1 MAAKDDMRASI
12 KLTTVADLFSTEESR
27 ADEKREKV
35 LDIPLSEISD
45 FPGHP
50 FKVKADEAML
60 EMADSV
66 KQYGVLVPGLVR
78 PKADGGYE
86 MVAGYRR
93 KKASE
98 LAGRETMPC
107 IVRELD
113 DDQATIIMVDSNLQR
128 ENIAPSEKAFAYKMK
143 LEAMKRQAGRPSKE
157 NSTQVGQDLRG
168 KYSVEILADQAGES
182 RNQIQRYIRLT
193 ELTPSI
199 LEMVDDKRIA
209 FNPAVELSYLA
220 EEEQKALYETMQSE
234 DCTPSLAQ
242 AQRMKKLSQD
252 GRLNVDVIFS
262 ILTEE
267 KPNQKEKMTIRRE
280 RVDRFFPR
288 DFTEKQKED
297 LIVQLLESW
306 YKKRQRE
313 QER

>member
-1 MAAKDDMRASI
+1 MAKSSARDSI
-12 KLTTVADLFSTEESR
+12 KLTSVDELFSTEESR
-27 ADEKREKV
+27 ADSQREKV

-45 FPGHP
+45 FHNHP

-86 MVAGYRR
+86 MVAGHRR

-98 LAGRETMPC
+98 LAGKETMPC
-107 IVRELD
+107 IVRDLD
-113 DDQATIIMVDSNLQR
+113 NDAATIIMVDSNLQR
-128 ENIAPSEKAFAYKMK
+128 ESILPSEKAFAYKMK
-143 LEAMKRQAGRPSKE
+143 LEAIKRQGSRSDLTSA
-157 NSTQVGQDLRG
+157 QDAQKLTNKTSRQ
-168 KYSVEILADQAGES
+168 IIADQAGEGPH
-182 RNQIQRYIRLT
+182 QISRYIRLT
-193 ELTPSI
+193 ELIPSL
-199 LEMVDDKRIA
+199 LEMVDDKQIA

-220 EEEQKALYETMQSE
+220 ENEQNDLYNTMQSE
-234 DCTPSLAQ
+234 ECTPSLVQ
-242 AQRMKKLSQD
+242 AQRMKKLSQE
-252 GRLNVDVIFS
+252 GRLNIDVIFS

-267 KPNQKEKMTIRRE
+267 KPNQKEKFNIQRE
-280 RVDRFFPR
+280 RIDRFFPKS
-288 DFTEKQKED
+288 FTEKQKEE

-306 YKKRQRE
+306 YKKRQKE

>member
-1 MAAKDDMRASI
+1 MAKSSARDSI
-12 KLTTVADLFSTEESR
+12 KLTSVDELFSTEESR
-27 ADEKREKV
+27 ADSQREKV

-45 FPGHP
+45 FPNHP

-66 KQYGVLVPGLVR
+66 KQYGILVPALVR
-78 PKADGGYE
+78 PKPDGGYE
-86 MVAGYRR
+86 MVAGHRR

-98 LAGRETMPC
+98 LAGKETMPC

-113 DDQATIIMVDSNLQR
+113 DDEATIIMVDSNLQR
-128 ENIAPSEKAFAYKMK
+128 ESILPSEKAFAYKMK

-157 NSTQVGQDLRG
+157 NSVQLELDYKGQQSRD
-168 KYSVEILADQAGES
+168 ILAKQTGES
-182 RNQIQRYIRLT
+182 GPQIFRYIRLT
-193 ELTPSI
+193 ELIPPI
-199 LEMVDDKRIA
+199 LEMVDEKRIA
-209 FNPAVELSYLA
+209 FNPAVEISYLA
-220 EEEQKALYETMQSE
+220 EKEQQDLYNTMQSE

-242 AQRMKKLSQD
+242 AQRMKNLSQD

-267 KPNQKEKMTIRRE
+267 KPNQKEKFQIRRE
-280 RVDRFFPR
+280 RIDRFFPKN
-288 DFTEKQKED
+288 FTEKQKED

-306 YKKRQRE
+306 YRKRQKE

>member
-1 MAAKDDMRASI
+1 MAKSNPRDSI
-12 KLTTVADLFSTEESR
+12 KLTSVDDLFSTEESR
-27 ADEKREKV
+27 ADSQREKV

-45 FPGHP
+45 FPNHP

-60 EMADSV
+60 EMTDSV

-86 MVAGYRR
+86 MVAGHRR

-107 IVRELD
+107 IVRNLND
-113 DDQATIIMVDSNLQR
+113 DEATIIMVDSNLQR
-128 ENIAPSEKAFAYKMK
+128 ENILPSEKAFAYKMK
-143 LEAMKRQAGRPSKE
+143 LEAMNRQGQRTDLTSRQHVGKLESADIIGKE
-157 NSTQVGQDLRG
+157 V
-168 KYSVEILADQAGES
+168 GES
-182 RNQIQRYIRLT
+182 GRQIQRYIRLT
-193 ELTPSI
+193 ELIPSI

-209 FNPAVELSYLA
+209 FNPAVEISYLT
-220 EEEQKALYETMQSE
+220 ENEQQDLYKTMQSE
-234 DCTPSLAQ
+234 DCTPSLSQ
-242 AQRMKKLSQD
+242 AQRMKRLSQD
-252 GRLNVDVIFS
+252 GRLNIDVIFS

-267 KPNQKEKMTIRRE
+267 KPNQKEKFHIQRE
-280 RVDRFFPR
+280 RIDRFFPKN
-288 DFTEKQKED
+288 FTEKQKED

>member
-1 MAAKDDMRASI
+1 LAKSNPRDSL
-12 KLTTVADLFSTEESR
+12 KLTSIDDLFSTEESR
-27 ADEKREKV
+27 IDSQREKV
-35 LDIPLSEISD
+35 LEIPLSEISD
-45 FPGHP
+45 FPNHP

-60 EMADSV
+60 EMTDSV

-78 PKADGGYE
+78 TKADGGYE
-86 MVAGYRR
+86 MVAGHRR

-107 IVRELD
+107 IVRNLND
-113 DDQATIIMVDSNLQR
+113 DEATIIMVDSNLQR
-128 ENIAPSEKAFAYKMK
+128 ENILPSEKAFAYKMK

-157 NSTQVGQDLRG
+157 NSVQVELNFKGQQSRD
-168 KYSVEILADQAGES
+168 ILAKQTGES
-182 RNQIQRYIRLT
+182 GPQIYRYIRLT
-193 ELTPSI
+193 ELIPSI
-199 LEMVDDKRIA
+199 LEMVDEKRIA
-209 FNPAVELSYLA
+209 FNPAVEISYLT
-220 EEEQKALYETMQSE
+220 ENEQQDLYKTMQSE
-234 DCTPSLAQ
+234 DCTPSLSQ

-252 GRLNVDVIFS
+252 GRLNIDVIFS

-267 KPNQKEKMTIRRE
+267 KPNQKEKFHIQRE
-280 RVDRFFPR
+280 RIDRFFPKN
-288 DFTEKQKED
+288 FTEKQKED

>member
-1 MAAKDDMRASI
+1 MAKNSARDSI
-12 KLTTVADLFSTEESR
+12 KLTSVDELFSTEESR
-27 ADEKREKV
+27 ADSQREKV

-45 FPGHP
+45 FPNHP

-66 KQYGVLVPGLVR
+66 KQYGVLVPALVR
-78 PKADGGYE
+78 PKPDGGYE
-86 MVAGYRR
+86 MVAGHRR
-93 KKASE
+93 KKASDFA
-98 LAGRETMPC
+98 LSKETMPC

-113 DDQATIIMVDSNLQR
+113 DDEATIIMVDSNLQR
-128 ENIAPSEKAFAYKMK
+128 ESILPSEKAFAYKMK

-157 NSTQVGQDLRG
+157 NSVQLELDYKGQQSRD
-168 KYSVEILADQAGES
+168 ILAKQTGES
-182 RNQIQRYIRLT
+182 GPQIFRYIRLT
-193 ELTPSI
+193 ELIPPI
-199 LEMVDDKRIA
+199 LEMVDEKQIA
-209 FNPAVELSYLA
+209 FNPAVEISYLS
-220 EEEQKALYETMQSE
+220 EKEQQDLYNTMQSE

-267 KPNQKEKMTIRRE
+267 KPNQKEKFQIRRE
-280 RVDRFFPR
+280 RIDRFFPKN
-288 DFTEKQKED
+288 FTEKQKED

>member
-1 MAAKDDMRASI
+1 MAKSNPRDSL
-12 KLTTVADLFSTEESR
+12 KLTSIDDLFSTEESR
-27 ADEKREKV
+27 IDSQREKV
-35 LDIPLSEISD
+35 LEIPLSEISD
-45 FPGHP
+45 FPNHP

-60 EMADSV
+60 EMTDSV

-86 MVAGYRR
+86 MVAGHRR

-107 IVRELD
+107 IVRNLND
-113 DDQATIIMVDSNLQR
+113 DEATIIMVDSNLQR
-128 ENIAPSEKAFAYKMK
+128 ENILPSEKAFAYKMK

-157 NSTQVGQDLRG
+157 NSVQVELNFKGQQSRD
-168 KYSVEILADQAGES
+168 ILAKQTGES
-182 RNQIQRYIRLT
+182 GPQIYRYIRLT
-193 ELTPSI
+193 ELIPSI

-209 FNPAVELSYLA
+209 FNPAVEISYLT
-220 EEEQKALYETMQSE
+220 ENEQQDLYKTMQSE
-234 DCTPSLAQ
+234 DCTPSLSQ

-252 GRLNVDVIFS
+252 GRLNIDVIFS

-267 KPNQKEKMTIRRE
+267 KPNQKEKFHIQRE
-280 RVDRFFPR
+280 RIDRFFPKN
-288 DFTEKQKED
+288 FTEKQKED

>member
-1 MAAKDDMRASI
+1 MASRDDRLGNI

-35 LDIPLSEISD
+35 MDIRLTEISD

-86 MVAGYRR
+86 MVAGHRR

-98 LAGRETMPC
+98 LAGIETMPC

-143 LEAMKRQAGRPSKE
+143 LEAMNRQGQRTDLTRS
-157 NSTQVGQDLRG
+157 QVGNKLDGR
-168 KYSVEILADQAGES
+168 KSSEVLAEQVGES
-182 RNQIQRYIRLT
+182 KNQIFRYIRLT
-193 ELTPSI
+193 ELTLSI
-199 LEMVDDKRIA
+199 LEMVDEKRIA

-220 EEEQKALYETMQSE
+220 EEEQQALYVTMQSE

-252 GRLNVDVIFS
+252 GRLNGDVIFS

-267 KPNQKEKMTIRRE
+267 KPNQKEKLVIQRE
-280 RVDRFFPR
+280 RIDRFFPR
-288 DFTEKQKED
+288 EFTPKQRED

>member
-1 MAAKDDMRASI
+1 MAKSSARDSI
-12 KLTTVADLFSTEESR
+12 KLTSVDELFSTEESR
-27 ADEKREKV
+27 ADSQREKV

-45 FPGHP
+45 FPNHP

-66 KQYGVLVPGLVR
+66 KQYGVLVPALVR
-78 PKADGGYE
+78 PKPDGGYE
-86 MVAGYRR
+86 MVAGHRR

-98 LAGRETMPC
+98 LAGKETMPC

-113 DDQATIIMVDSNLQR
+113 DDEATIIMVDSNLQR
-128 ENIAPSEKAFAYKMK
+128 ESILPSEKAFAYKMK

-157 NSTQVGQDLRG
+157 NLCQVGTNLIGTRSDVQ
-168 KYSVEILADQAGES
+168 LANNTDES
-182 RNQIQRYIRLT
+182 ARQIQRYIRLT
-193 ELTPSI
+193 ELIPPI
-199 LEMVDDKRIA
+199 LEMVDEKQIA
-209 FNPAVELSYLA
+209 FNPAVEISYLA
-220 EEEQKALYETMQSE
+220 EKEQQDLYNTMQSE

-267 KPNQKEKMTIRRE
+267 KPNQKEKFQIRRE
-280 RVDRFFPR
+280 RIDRFFPKN
-288 DFTEKQKED
+288 FTEKQKED

-306 YKKRQRE
+306 YRKRQKE

>member
-1 MAAKDDMRASI
+1 LAKSSARDSI
-12 KLTTVADLFSTEESR
+12 KLTSVDELFSTEESR
-27 ADEKREKV
+27 ADSQREKV

-45 FPGHP
+45 FPNHP

-60 EMADSV
+60 EMAESV

-78 PKADGGYE
+78 PKPDGGYE
-86 MVAGYRR
+86 MIAGHRR

-98 LAGRETMPC
+98 LAGKETMPC

-113 DDQATIIMVDSNLQR
+113 DDAAIVAMVDSNLQR
-128 ENIAPSEKAFAYKMK
+128 ESILPSEKAFAYKMK

-157 NSTQVGQDLRG
+157 NMSQVGTQKRSDQ
-168 KYSVEILADQAGES
+168 ILAEQSGDS

-193 ELTPSI
+193 ELIPPI
-199 LEMVDDKRIA
+199 LEMVDEKRIA
-209 FNPAVELSYLA
+209 FNPAVEISYLA
-220 EEEQKALYETMQSE
+220 EKEQQDLYNTMQSE

-267 KPNQKEKMTIRRE
+267 KPNQKEKFHIQRE
-280 RVDRFFPR
+280 RIDRFFPKN
-288 DFTEKQKED
+288 FTEKQKED

>member
-1 MAAKDDMRASI
+1 LAKSSARDSI
-12 KLTTVADLFSTEESR
+12 KLTSVDELFSTEESR
-27 ADEKREKV
+27 ADSQREKV

-45 FPGHP
+45 FPNHP

-78 PKADGGYE
+78 AKADGGYE
-86 MVAGYRR
+86 MVAGHRR

-98 LAGRETMPC
+98 LAGKETMPC

-113 DDQATIIMVDSNLQR
+113 DDAAIVAMVDSNLQR
-128 ENIAPSEKAFAYKMK
+128 ESILPSEKAFAYKMK

-168 KYSVEILADQAGES
+168 KYSVEILGEQVGES

-193 ELTPSI
+193 ELIPPI
-199 LEMVDDKRIA
+199 LEMVDEKEIA
-209 FNPAVELSYLA
+209 FNPAVEISYLA
-220 EEEQKALYETMQSE
+220 EKEQQDLYNTMQSE

-252 GRLNVDVIFS
+252 GRLNADVIFS

-267 KPNQKEKMTIRRE
+267 KPNQKEKFQIQRE
-280 RVDRFFPR
+280 RIDRFFPKN
-288 DFTEKQKED
+288 FTEKQKED

-306 YKKRQRE
+306 YRKRQRE

>member
-1 MAAKDDMRASI
+1 MAKSNPRDSI
-12 KLTTVADLFSTEESR
+12 KLTSVDDLFSTEESR
-27 ADEKREKV
+27 VDSQREKV

-45 FPGHP
+45 FPNHP

-86 MVAGYRR
+86 MVAGHRR

-107 IVRELD
+107 IVRNLD
-113 DDQATIIMVDSNLQR
+113 DDEATIIMVDSNLQR
-128 ENIAPSEKAFAYKMK
+128 ENILPSEKAFAYKMK

-157 NSTQVGQDLRG
+157 NSVQVELNFKGQQSRD
-168 KYSVEILADQAGES
+168 ILAKQTGES
-182 RNQIQRYIRLT
+182 GPQIYRYIRLT
-193 ELTPSI
+193 ELIPSI
-199 LEMVDDKRIA
+199 LEMVDEKRIA
-209 FNPAVELSYLA
+209 FNPAVEISYLT
-220 EEEQKALYETMQSE
+220 ENEQQDLYKTMQSE
-234 DCTPSLAQ
+234 DCTPSLSQ

-252 GRLNVDVIFS
+252 GRLNIDVIFS

-267 KPNQKEKMTIRRE
+267 KPNQKEKFHIQRE
-280 RVDRFFPR
+280 RIDRFFPKN
-288 DFTEKQKED
+288 FTEKQKED

>member
-1 MAAKDDMRASI
+1 MTKSSARDSI
-12 KLTTVADLFSTEESR
+12 KLASVDDLFTTEESR
-27 ADEKREKV
+27 AEQQREKV
-35 LDIPLSEISD
+35 MDIPMSEISD
-45 FPGHP
+45 FPNHP

-86 MVAGYRR
+86 MVAGHRR

-98 LAGRETMPC
+98 LAGKETMPC
-107 IVRELD
+107 IVREMD
-113 DDQATIIMVDSNLQR
+113 DDAATIIMVDSNLQR
-128 ENIAPSEKAFAYKMK
+128 ESILPSEKAFAYKMK
-143 LEAMKRQAGRPSKE
+143 LEAMNRQ
-157 NSTQVGQDLRG
+157 GQRTDLTCSQLGNKLDG
-168 KYSVEILADQAGES
+168 KKSSEILAEQMGES
-182 RNQIQRYIRLT
+182 KNQIFRHIRLT
-193 ELTPSI
+193 SLLPSI
-199 LEMVDDKRIA
+199 LEMVDEKQIA
-209 FNPAVELSYLA
+209 FNPAVELSYLT
-220 EEEQKALYETMQSE
+220 EKEQQELYETMQSE

-252 GRLNVDVIFS
+252 GRLNMDVIFS

-267 KPNQKEKMTIRRE
+267 KPNQKEKFNIRRE
-280 RVDRFFPR
+280 RIDRFFPSN
-288 DFTEKQKED
+288 FTEKQKED

>member
-1 MAAKDDMRASI
+1 MAKNDVRNSI
-12 KLTTVADLFSTEESR
+12 KLTSVDDLFTTEESR
-27 ADEKREKV
+27 AEQQREKV
-35 LDIPLSEISD
+35 LDIPLLEISD
-45 FPGHP
+45 FPNHP

-86 MVAGYRR
+86 MIAGHRR

-98 LAGRETMPC
+98 LAGKDTMPC

-113 DDQATIIMVDSNLQR
+113 NDQAIIIMVDSNLQR
-128 ENIAPSEKAFAYKMK
+128 ESILPSEKAFAYKMK

-157 NSTQVGQDLRG
+157 NSVQVELNYKGQQSRD
-168 KYSVEILADQAGES
+168 ILAKQSGES
-182 RNQIQRYIRLT
+182 APQIQRYIRLT
-193 ELTPSI
+193 SLLPSV
-199 LEMVDDKRIA
+199 LEMVDEKQIA

-220 EEEQKALYETMQSE
+220 EKEQQELYDTMQSE
-234 DCTPSLAQ
+234 GCTPSLAQ

-252 GRLNVDVIFS
+252 GRLNMDVIFS

-267 KPNQKEKMTIRRE
+267 KPNQKEKLNIQRE
-280 RVDRFFPR
+280 RIDRFFPSN
-288 DFTEKQKED
+288 FTEKQKED

>member
-1 MAAKDDMRASI
+1 MRAHI

-27 ADEKREKV
+27 ADAQREKV
-35 LDIPLSEISD
+35 LEVPLAEISD

-78 PKADGGYE
+78 PKPDGGYE
-86 MVAGYRR
+86 MVAGHRR

-98 LAGRETMPC
+98 LAGIETMPC

-128 ENIAPSEKAFAYKMK
+128 ENISPSEKAFAYKMK
-143 LEAMKRQAGRPSKE
+143 LEAMKRQGQRTDLTSARVGRKLDNRES
-157 NSTQVGQDLRG
+157 R
-168 KYSVEILADQAGES
+168 EILAEQVGES
-182 RNQIQRYIRLT
+182 RNQISRYIRLT
-193 ELTPSI
+193 ELSPPI
-199 LEMVDDKRIA
+199 LDMVDDKRIA
-209 FNPAVELSYLA
+209 FNPAVELSYLT
-220 EEEQKALYETMQSE
+220 EEEQQALYDTMESE

-267 KPNQKEKMTIRRE
+267 KPNQKEKLTIQRE
-280 RVDRFFPR
+280 RIDRFFPKEYS
-288 DFTEKQKED
+288 EKQKEE
-297 LIVQLLESW
+297 LIIQLLESW